1 MMKMFSKGGIGK
13 MMRGLA
19 GKIPGIN

>member
-1 MMKMFSKGGIGK
+1 MKMFSKGGIGK

-19 GKIPGIN
+19 GKIPGMN